1 MARWRRYFRSPENHG
16 KIQGSPSYLDWKA
29 DDIDITV
36 VESTPATQDSTGAAK
51 IQAAEAVGGRKGRY
65 LLYAGYVGDDDGHL
79 VSLMHHHWEI
89 ELDNATVGTYRNFAT
104 SDFDAL
110 SKLATLNTAAS
121 IISAVT
127 KPPIAKI
134 SDVLGRGEAYIFAVS
149 CYILSYILCASSQ
162 SFDTYA
168 GGYVLYSVGQAGT
181 SFLNATIVSD
191 LSSMRWRG
199 FAYNILYVPFLVTPW
214 VSAFIVDSVVNGI
227 GWRWGIGMFAIL
239 MPFGASFI
247 ITTLLIFQWRAKKA
261 GLVLTEPLS
270 IYEFC
275 SRIDLGG
282 LILLSGGFSLIL
294 IPITLAATIA
304 DRWKTPWVDALI
316 AVGAIILACLY
327 PYEKYVARHPVVP
340 VHYIWNL
347 TVLIPV
353 VLVAVDNISFG
364 ATHTYLF
371 VWSMVSHNFNAR
383 DAQFLYYVNGV
394 MQALVGMAT
403 GLVMY
408 RLRSYKWIGVAGAVI
423 RMVGY
428 GVMVRLRTNKS
439 SVAELVIVQL
449 VQGIG
454 SGIIETVA
462 VVAAQ
467 IAVSHAEMAQVT
479 SLVMLAAY
487 LGNGIGSSIAG
498 GIYSGELRHQLR
510 LHLGPDVN
518 QAKVE
523 KLYNSITGTL
533 PAWGSPERVAINRAY
548 SDVMGLITIAALAF
562 SAPVVILTLVLP
574 SKKLGD
580 GHNLVQGKGS
590 STSSDSSSLNQEKT
604 QNA

>member
-16 KIQGSPSYLDWKA
+16 GIQASPSYLDWKT
-29 DDIDITV
+29 DDIDIMV

-65 LLYAGYVGDDDGHL
+65 LLYVGL
-79 VSLMHHHWEI
+79 AMMMVI
-89 ELDNATVGTYRNFAT
+89 YELDNATVGTYRNFAT

-134 SDVLGRGEAYIFAVS
+134 SDVLGRGEAYVFAVS
-149 CYILSYILCASSQ
+149 CYLLSYILCASSQ

-168 GGYVLYSVGQAGT
+168 GGYVLYSIGQAGT

-199 FAYNILYVPFLVTPW
+199 FAYNILYVPFLITPW

-239 MPFGASFI
+239 MPFGAIFI

-261 GLVLTEPLS
+261 GLVLTEQLS

-282 LILLSGGFSLIL
+282 LMLLSGGFSLIL
-294 IPITLAATIA
+294 IPITLAATVA
-304 DRWKTPWVDALI
+304 DRWKAPWVDALI
-316 AVGAIILACLY
+316 AVGTIILACLY
-327 PYEKYVARHPVVP
+327 PYEKHVARHPVVP

-347 TVLIPV
+347 SVLIPV
-353 VLVAVDNISFG
+353 ILVAVDNISFG
-364 ATHTYLF
+364 ATHTYLY

-518 QAKVE
+518 QAEVE

-533 PAWGSPERVAINRAY
+533 PAWGSLERMAINRAY

-562 SAPVVILTLVLP
+562 SAPVVILSLVLP
-574 SKKLGD
+574 NKKLGD
-580 GHNLVQGKGS
+580 GHNLMQGKGS
-590 STSSDSSSLNQEKT
+590 STSSDSSTLNEEKT
-604 QNA
+604 RHA